1 MYTVVNRAHMPSVC
15 TADVWLCLFISTRH
29 NGGHFIFLVGRV
41 QHTVLLS
48 KGMTVLSRSQSRLT
62 LFKDKG
68 KQTGVG
74 RASAPQSQIKQFC
87 VALKLRH
94 LLIRGQMTEHT
105 VPTSPYMFCKHMSN
119 GGDSARADDPPQESG
134 WNLTKNPNLSLS
146 LTLSRSPSLP
156 VLSSLFPVSLPPSLP
171 HCARCFKNDHLRDRM
186 ALIPWINQMHPFTGA
201 TRRSNCTLSCRP
213 DAVSVQHVIIENR
226 LCSEW
231 CWLP

>member
-41 QHTVLLS
+41 QHTVLLPED
-48 KGMTVLSRSQSRLT
+48 MAVLSRSQSRLT

-94 LLIRGQMTEHT
+94 LFIRGKWLSTQFLRPRICSVNT
-105 VPTSPYMFCKHMSN
+105 VMEGFQLDLMILLRRVDETWPKT
-119 GGDSARADDPPQESG
+119 Q
-134 WNLTKNPNLSLS
+134 T
-146 LTLSRSPSLP
+146 T
-156 VLSSLFPVSLPPSLP
+156 LFPLLCLALLLSPFFPLSFQSPSLPPSLIVP
-171 HCARCFKNDHLRDRM
+171 DVLKTT
-186 ALIPWINQMHPFTGA
+186 IWETGW
-201 TRRSNCTLSCRP
+201 P
-213 DAVSVQHVIIENR
+213 
-226 LCSEW
+226 
-231 CWLP
+231 